1 MFLIYN
7 IHFYLFLIQVEAKII
22 LAKIM
27 QRFNFELDPDQ
38 SFEIEERATLK
49 PKGGVMCTLTL
60 CESVET

>member
-1 MFLIYN
+1 MFIMFFVS
-7 IHFYLFLIQVEAKII
+7 ILFQVEAKII

-38 SFEIEERATLK
+38 SFEIVERTTLK

>member
-1 MFLIYN
+1 
-7 IHFYLFLIQVEAKII
+7 
-22 LAKIM
+22 M